1 MTLVGALRGA
11 AMAMARTQTNV
22 AARQSVAFSTSG
34 RNLAAAKVRKS
45 TSDAKVAFSL
55 LLATYVIYYVGTNMR
70 ILIRDFYPY
79 PCIMEEHYAYE
90 QRKKREAAEGE
101 KC

>member
-1 MTLVGALRGA
+1 M
-11 AMAMARTQTNV
+11 
-22 AARQSVAFSTSG
+22 AFSTSG
-34 RNLAAAKVRKS
+34 RNLAAAKVRKT

-55 LLATYVIYYVGTNMR
+55 FLAVYVTYYIGTNMR
-70 ILIRDFYPY
+70 VLMRDFFPY

-90 QRKKREAAEGE
+90 QRKKREAEAAE